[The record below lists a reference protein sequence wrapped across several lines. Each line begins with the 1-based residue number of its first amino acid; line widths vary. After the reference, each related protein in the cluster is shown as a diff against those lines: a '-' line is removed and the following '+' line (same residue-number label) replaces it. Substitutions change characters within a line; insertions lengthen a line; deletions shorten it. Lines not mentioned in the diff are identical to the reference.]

1 MNEDSRRYMIVI
13 VATEAATLSSA
24 LVHIKKGRTDRGMEL
39 LEQGLDRCVMCLG
52 HMRKEAEAADLRN
65 LTNALTVVR
74 SYRRHYPRHSAT
86 DQGGVVSTEIRDLQ
100 DTAQKILEE
109 I

>member
-1 MNEDSRRYMIVI
+1 
-13 VATEAATLSSA
+13 
-24 LVHIKKGRTDRGMEL
+24 
-39 LEQGLDRCVMCLG
+39 
-52 HMRKEAEAADLRN
+52 MRKEAEAADLRN